1 VSFSDTGKRVDPYR
15 GFNFLITLID
25 STSSLST
32 SVTAIQSAPQGGFS
46 ECSGLEMALDIEEYK
61 EGGNNGT
68 VLHFPTRLK
77 WTNLRLKRGVAL
89 SDDLWLWHYG
99 FVQGQVQRRDGLIS
113 LQDEEHKS
121 VKTWSFRRGLPVRW
135 TGPALNATQNQV
147 AIEEIEIAHEG
158 LQLL

>member
-1 VSFSDTGKRVDPYR
+1 MSSSNAGQRVDPYR

-25 STSSLST
+25 STSALST
-32 SVTAIQSAPQGGFS
+32 VVAAIQFAPQGGFS
-46 ECSGLEMALDIEEYK
+46 ECSGLEMGLDIEEYK

-77 WTNLRLKRGVAL
+77 WTNLHLKRGVAL
-89 SDDLWLWHYG
+89 TDDLWLWHYALA
-99 FVQGQVQRRDGLIS
+99 QGQVLRRDGLVT
-113 LQDEEHKS
+113 LQDEQHNP
-121 VKTWSFRRGLPVRW
+121 VKVWSFTRGLPVKW
-135 TGPALNATQNQV
+135 TGPALNAAQNQV